1 MIRILIL
8 AAFLFVPVSAYGQ
21 QAEVPAQATG
31 ESAAQ
36 PDTESPN
43 IPKFLQFLF
52 PSLRTADD
60 DPTRTLQAP
69 FATPEET
76 TDEAPKL
83 AQPEDTIPLDQP
95 HRASADI
102 TEWVINTA
110 SDLMMFEDSDYKQK
124 LEDTKRYFDEGGR
137 GQYEAFLNDTKIIKV
152 LESGK
157 YEVRSYVSDAPLLLN
172 EGAVSGRYRWLY
184 EVPVMVSYLPR
195 GSSTYKNLEPVNQSI
210 VIRLQL
216 GRSAD
221 AETDLRLQ
229 VERWSGKAKKMD
241 KK

>member
-1 MIRILIL
+1 MMSRVLLVAIIC
-8 AAFLFVPVSAYGQ
+8 LFA
-21 QAEVPAQATG
+21 VPAQAG
-31 ESAAQ
+31 LLE
-36 PDTESPN
+36 
-43 IPKFLQFLF
+43 FLF
-52 PSLRTADD
+52 PSLRDEGYN
-60 DPTRTLQAP
+60 PSETLQAP
-69 FATPEET
+69 FAEPEQATGE
-76 TDEAPKL
+76 EAKL
-83 AQPEDTIPLDQP
+83 SQPEDAIPLDQP

-102 TEWVINTA
+102 SEWTVNTV
-110 SDLMMFEDSDYKQK
+110 SDLMMFEHVDYKKK
-124 LEDTKRYFDEGGR
+124 LEETKRYFDQGGR
-137 GQYEAFLNDTKIIKV
+137 GQYDAFLNDTKIIKV

-172 EGAVSGRYRWLY
+172 EGAVSGSYRWLY

-210 VIRLQL
+210 VIRLQV

-229 VERWSGKAKKMD
+229 VERWSGKARKMD